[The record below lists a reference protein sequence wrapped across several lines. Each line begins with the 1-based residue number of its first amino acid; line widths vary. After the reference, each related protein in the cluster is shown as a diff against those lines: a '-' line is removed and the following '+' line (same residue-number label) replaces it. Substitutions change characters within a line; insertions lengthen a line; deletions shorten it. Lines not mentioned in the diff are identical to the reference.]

1 MNKPLPPTATLM
13 HEPALFLAEST
24 DELNEGADFLSR
36 LSLDEWKALRR
47 AGTQVNVNVGATVF
61 LQGDEHK
68 GIWLIEAGMVRTFY
82 AAPSGRQITLAYWT
96 AGHFVGGPEIFGGGQ
111 HVWSADVT
119 RECRL
124 LYLPASSL
132 RGLIQSQPSFALCII
147 EGLVAKGK
155 CYSALA
161 QMLGTRSVVQRLTQ
175 FLVILAEN
183 HGQRDGNRLVID
195 RKLTHDQIATVVG
208 ATRQWVT
215 MTLDKLQKKGIIS
228 VGRQSIVIERYDLL
242 MAQLDND

>member
-47 AGTQVNVNVGATVF
+47 AGTQVNMNVGATVF

-124 LYLPASSL
+124 LYLPAVEPA
-132 RGLIQSQPSFALCII
+132 RA
-147 EGLVAKGK
+147 
-155 CYSALA
+155 
-161 QMLGTRSVVQRLTQ
+161 
-175 FLVILAEN
+175 
-183 HGQRDGNRLVID
+183 
-195 RKLTHDQIATVVG
+195 
-208 ATRQWVT
+208 
-215 MTLDKLQKKGIIS
+215 
-228 VGRQSIVIERYDLL
+228 
-242 MAQLDND
+242 